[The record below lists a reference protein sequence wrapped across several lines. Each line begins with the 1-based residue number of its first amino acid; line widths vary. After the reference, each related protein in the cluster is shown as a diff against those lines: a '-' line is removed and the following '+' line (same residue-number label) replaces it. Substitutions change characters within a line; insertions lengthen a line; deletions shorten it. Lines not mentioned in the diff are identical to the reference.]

1 MAMMLASIT
10 TASTNYTAVCDE
22 YLKYLHDIANFG
34 CNTNKKCYLLIAYRI
49 YAAFACKEK
58 GKNLKNNSNVTYI
71 KKSSTYC

>member
-1 MAMMLASIT
+1 MTIIVTSIT

-58 GKNLKNNSNVTYI
+58 GKNSKTYFDVTYTLREN
-71 KKSSTYC
+71 S